1 MSNRINTGSPSFRF
15 VLIAALTLA
24 SLIPLGLVSCV
35 ASDRDRNYQEAVT
48 SVGKSW
54 GLEQRISGPVILIPI
69 EDDDDE
75 DFVAIMPED
84 LEVRME
90 ANYEARNRG
99 IFSVP
104 VFEVE
109 VIATGQFPAIDLE
122 ALEENF
128 GSLRLNQAMVSVG
141 IEDTRGIRSAGL
153 RMYGRDADLATLPD
167 GPFGSGVAAPFDR
180 LRVDSDETGIAGGAF
195 EVSLELRGTRRFSVV
210 ANGDTS
216 RLEVAS
222 NWPHPSFSGRF
233 LPDEREV
240 GPDGFT
246 ASYTVSGLARGFPS
260 ILRASSSDRNSFFND
275 ESVGFDVFEPVNLYT
290 SVRRSIK
297 YGILFVALTLVGL
310 LCLELST
317 GIRFHF
323 VQYGVTI
330 IALALFFMT
339 LLALAEYIG
348 FGFSYLI
355 SALLLTA
362 MITWYAHGTIK
373 RQRLTALVAAMLVAL
388 YAVMYLLLRLEAYS
402 LLVGT
407 VVLLLT
413 LAVLM
418 RTTRR
423 LASGKDGGSES

>member
-1 MSNRINTGSPSFRF
+1 MNNRINTGSPSFRF

-35 ASDRDRNYQEAVT
+35 ASDRDNNYQEAVV

-54 GLEQRISGPVILIPI
+54 GSQQRISGPLILIPI
-69 EDDDDE
+69 DDEDDE
-75 DFVAIMPED
+75 DFIAIMPEELD
-84 LEVRME
+84 LQMS
-90 ANYEARNRG
+90 ANHEFRRRG
-99 IFSVP
+99 IFEVP

-109 VIATGQFPAIDLE
+109 VSATGRFPAIDLKD
-122 ALEENF
+122 LEENF
-128 GSLRLNQAMVSVG
+128 GALRSGQAMVS
-141 IEDTRGIRSAGL
+141 IAIQDTRGIRSAGL
-153 RMYGRDADLATLPD
+153 RMDGAQANLVTLPD
-167 GPFGSGVAAPFDR
+167 GPFGSAVAAATDLSPGE
-180 LRVDSDETGIAGGAF
+180 SGETELGGRAF
-195 EVSLELRGTRRFSVV
+195 EVDLSLRGTRRFSVV

-216 RLEVAS
+216 RVDLES
-222 NWPHPSFSGRF
+222 TWPHPSFSGRF

-240 GPDGFT
+240 RSDGFS

-260 ILRASSSDRNSFFND
+260 VLRVSSSASNAFFRE
-275 ESVGFDVFEPVNLYT
+275 ESVGFDVFEPVGLYS

-317 GIRFHF
+317 GIRLHF

-348 FGFSYLI
+348 FGFSYLV
-355 SALLLTA
+355 SAALLTV
-362 MITWYAHGTIK
+362 MIGWYAHGTI
-373 RQRLTALVAAMLVAL
+373 RQRRLTALVAAMLAAL

-407 VVLLLT
+407 IVLLLT

-418 RTTRR
+418 RTTRLLR
-423 LASGKDGGSES
+423 PGNEGGSED

>member
-1 MSNRINTGSPSFRF
+1 MSNRVNTGSTSFRF

-35 ASDRDRNYQEAVT
+35 ASDRDRNYREAVT
-48 SVGKSW
+48 SVGRSW
-54 GLEQRISGPVILIPI
+54 GLEQRISGPLILIPI
-69 EDDDDE
+69 DDEDDE
-75 DFVAIMPED
+75 DFVAVMPEELD
-84 LEVRME
+84 LQLAASHEFR
-90 ANYEARNRG
+90 RRG
-99 IFSVP
+99 IFEVP

-109 VIATGQFPAIDLE
+109 VSATGRFPAIDLKD
-122 ALEENF
+122 LEENF
-128 GSLRLNQAMVSVG
+128 GALRANQAMVSIG
-141 IEDTRGIRSAGL
+141 IQDTRGIRSASLGMDGAQPTL
-153 RMYGRDADLATLPD
+153 VTLPD
-167 GPFGSGVAAPFDR
+167 GPFGSAVSAP
-180 LRVDSDETGIAGGAF
+180 LGPSAGESGETQMGGSAF
-195 EVSLELRGTRRFSVV
+195 EVGLSLRGTRRFSVV
-210 ANGDTS
+210 VNGDTS
-216 RLEVAS
+216 RVDMES
-222 NWPHPSFSGRF
+222 TWPHPSFSGRF

-240 GPDGFT
+240 RPDGFS

-260 ILRASSSDRNSFFND
+260 VMRASSSSQNAFFRD
-275 ESVGFDVFEPVNLYT
+275 ESVGFDVFEPVSLYS
-290 SVRRSIK
+290 SVLRSIK

-348 FGFSYLI
+348 FGLSYLV
-355 SALLLTA
+355 SAALLTA
-362 MITWYAHGTIK
+362 MITWYAHGTI
-373 RQRLTALVAAMLVAL
+373 RQRRLTALVAAMLVAL

-407 VVLLLT
+407 LVLLLT

-423 LASGKDGGSES
+423 LAPGKEGESGN

>member
-1 MSNRINTGSPSFRF
+1 MSNRVNTGSTSFRF

-35 ASDRDRNYQEAVT
+35 ASDRDRNYQQAVT
-48 SVGKSW
+48 SVGRSW
-54 GLEQRISGPVILIPI
+54 GLEQRVSGPLILIPI
-69 EDDDDE
+69 DEDDD
-75 DFVAIMPED
+75 DFVAIMPEELD
-84 LEVRME
+84 LQMAASHEFR
-90 ANYEARNRG
+90 RRG
-99 IFSVP
+99 IFEVP
-104 VFEVE
+104 VFEVD
-109 VIATGQFPAIDLE
+109 VSATGRFPAIDLE

-128 GSLRLNQAMVSVG
+128 GALRSNQAMVSIG
-141 IEDTRGIRSAGL
+141 IQDTRGIRSASLG
-153 RMYGRDADLATLPD
+153 MDGAQPSLATLPN
-167 GPFGSGVAAPFDR
+167 GPFGSAVSAP
-180 LRVDSDETGIAGGAF
+180 LGPLAGESGETQMGGSAF
-195 EVSLELRGTRRFSVV
+195 ELSLSLRGTRRFSVI

-216 RLEVAS
+216 RVAMES
-222 NWPHPSFSGRF
+222 TWPHPSFSGRF

-240 GPDGFT
+240 RPDGFS

-260 ILRASSSDRNSFFND
+260 VMRASSSSQNAFFRD
-275 ESVGFDVFEPVNLYT
+275 ESVGFDVFEPVSIYS
-290 SVRRSIK
+290 SVLRSIK

-348 FGFSYLI
+348 FGLSYLV
-355 SALLLTA
+355 SAALLTA
-362 MITWYAHGTIK
+362 MISWYAHGTI
-373 RQRLTALVAAMLVAL
+373 RQRRLTALVAAMLVAL

-423 LASGKDGGSES
+423 LAPGKEGESGN

>member
-1 MSNRINTGSPSFRF
+1 MSNRINTGSTSFRF

-35 ASDRDRNYQEAVT
+35 ASDRDRNYQQAVT
-48 SVGKSW
+48 SVGRSW
-54 GLEQRISGPVILIPI
+54 GLEQRISGPLILIPI
-69 EDDDDE
+69 DDE
-75 DFVAIMPED
+75 DGDDFVAIMPEELD
-84 LEVRME
+84 LQMAASHEFR
-90 ANYEARNRG
+90 RRG
-99 IFSVP
+99 IFEVP

-109 VIATGQFPAIDLE
+109 VSATGRFPAIDLE

-128 GSLRLNQAMVSVG
+128 GALRSNQARVSIG
-141 IEDTRGIRSAGL
+141 IQDTRGIRSASLG
-153 RMYGRDADLATLPD
+153 MDGAQPSLATLPN
-167 GPFGSGVAAPFDR
+167 GPFGSAVSAP
-180 LRVDSDETGIAGGAF
+180 LGSSAGESGETEMGGSEF
-195 EVSLELRGTRRFSVV
+195 EVSLSLRGTRRFSVV

-216 RLEVAS
+216 RVAVES
-222 NWPHPSFSGRF
+222 TWPHPSFSGRF

-240 GPDGFT
+240 RPDGFS

-260 ILRASSSDRNSFFND
+260 VMRASSSSQNAFFRD
-275 ESVGFDVFEPVNLYT
+275 ESVGFDVFEPVSLYS
-290 SVRRSIK
+290 SVLRSIK

-348 FGFSYLI
+348 FGLSYLV
-355 SALLLTA
+355 SAALLTA
-362 MITWYAHGTIK
+362 MISWYAHGTI
-373 RQRLTALVAAMLVAL
+373 RRRRLTALVAAMLVAL

-423 LASGKDGGSES
+423 LAPGKEGESGN